1 MSDLL
6 GSQDIFYPTNF
17 GGLKPNAS
25 FSTSLSTSAPVKV
38 FGVMNFMCSST
49 LLASAQMHCVP
60 LTG

>member
-25 FSTSLSTSAPVKV
+25 FSTA
-38 FGVMNFMCSST
+38 
-49 LLASAQMHCVP
+49 
-60 LTG
+60 TGDYTQNP